1 MLHRIRHQILELELP
16 REVGAV
22 AMQRRASRVFQ
33 EQVLPRLDEAFSR
46 IAPADRVLRIERL
59 ELDLGEIAEANW
71 ERDFVEKCVAQITEQ
86 VAETAFAVGSEH
98 PVENLSIEE
107 NALAVFR
114 YFLET
119 GMLPWYAK
127 HLNLTVLEE
136 MVEEALAGGSGFWG
150 QELRRVLKQNE
161 GALQRMLW
169 QFSVA
174 FSEKILEAALGL
186 TSGWVQ
192 QTIQIR
198 QSQTGHKMTDR
209 ELVVLAKH
217 LLSMEDSV
225 LENTLPEPALLAQI
239 FLEEKPAV
247 ATPPAAKPQAEPGG
261 IPVENAGLVLLAPYL
276 PPFFKQLGLELLGQN
291 QLPESFKL
299 SGTSK
304 QSTILSTADQRAE
317 TKEDTTHDSSLLP
330 AEAEAKEGIT
340 HHYKAVHLLHYLA
353 TGQER
358 PEEPLLV
365 LPKILCGLPLETP
378 IPQDLDLSE
387 EEKLEANRLL
397 EAIVRNWP
405 VLKKTSPDGLRSGF
419 LQRAGLLSWS
429 ESRVSW
435 VLQVERLGQ
444 DLLLEKV
451 PWSYSVVKLPWMGAM
466 VGVEW

>member
-1 MLHRIRHQILELELP
+1 MTHRIRHQILELELP
-16 REVGAV
+16 REAGAV
-22 AMQRRASRVFQ
+22 ALQRRASRLFQ
-33 EQVLPRLDEAFSR
+33 EEVLPLLDEAFSR

-174 FSEKILEAALGL
+174 FSEKILEAVLGL

-225 LENTLPEPALLAQI
+225 LENTLSAAALLAQM
-239 FLEEKPAV
+239 FSEEIPDPSVPKR
-247 ATPPAAKPQAEPGG
+247 TINPQS
-261 IPVENAGLVLLAPYL
+261 IPVDNSGLVLLAVYL
-276 PPFFKQLGLELLGQN
+276 PPFFKKIGLDLLESSMADPIRHSSF
-291 QLPESFKL
+291 LP
-299 SGTSK
+299 TV
-304 QSTILSTADQRAE
+304 
-317 TKEDTTHDSSLLP
+317 
-330 AEAEAKEGIT
+330 AEAKAGII